1 MKKRYAI
8 ITATA
13 IAASLTACG
22 VYGPEED
29 YRVYE
34 NNSDG
39 IKVVFTDSEKTADK
53 QESHDIS
60 EIPETTIEKNGA
72 SSQKDDT
79 GR

>member
-39 IKVVFTDSEKTADK
+39 IKVVTTASESAGEK
-53 QESHDIS
+53 QESYES
-60 EIPETTIEKNGA
+60 NIPENTIEEREA
-72 SSQKDDT
+72 SSEKDDT